1 MDTLSFLRITYNT
14 NIYIYY
20 ILYNIIYN
28 IYRKFS
34 IYITTISMMI
44 EICIKELRAW
54 NEWLR
59 VGVGE
64 KVGQR
69 GVSPDPR
76 RKIGLPFSPR
86 IEYDF
91 E

>member
-1 MDTLSFLRITYNT
+1 M
-14 NIYIYY
+14 
-20 ILYNIIYN
+20 YN
-28 IYRKFS
+28 IYREFS

-44 EICIKELRAW
+44 EVCVKEFRAG
-54 NEWLR
+54 NEWLG

-76 RKIGLPFSPR
+76 RKIVLSFSPR